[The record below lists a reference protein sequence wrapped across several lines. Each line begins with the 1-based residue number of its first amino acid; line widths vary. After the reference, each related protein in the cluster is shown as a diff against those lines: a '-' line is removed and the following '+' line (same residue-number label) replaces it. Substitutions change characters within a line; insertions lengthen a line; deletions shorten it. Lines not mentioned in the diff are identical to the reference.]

1 MTSTSRTQADHTPI
15 AIRDVRSDARPR
27 RAMPWLWQAQTVLA
41 RCRRDNKGVSS
52 VVFAMSATALLGMA
66 ALATD
71 GGLLYLARQRMQS
84 AADAAAIAAASAQ
97 QYRTRQQALD
107 AAREVAGLNSFTE
120 DTSTVLVA
128 SPPSRGAFTTTSTA
142 VEVILRHK
150 QPVFL
155 MPVFIGNDGAIVE
168 ARAVALL
175 RTTTEV
181 CFLALRGKVL
191 LQNSSSITFQD
202 CSIGSNS
209 AVTGAVTIP
218 QSNSAITAYS
228 VVTPGTC
235 AGCESTLPS
244 SYYHYM
250 TLPGGYQEGA
260 DKIANPYADL
270 DASIPPGESCTTDK
284 QISFQGT
291 MKPFSATGKVYCGTG
306 SQTTYRVEN
315 TGSVSFAS
323 GTYIFRN
330 ASLSVSS
337 IASFSCTGCTFI
349 FIGDT
354 PGTFSITNTSKATLS
369 APAVNTYNSVY
380 NGMLIY
386 RRADASGAIKGS
398 SSSPTLNLQSVGSF
412 DLSGGIYLPNAYAKF
427 SNTSGVSSKNCLAIV
442 AGSLEVSSLST
453 VRIDT
458 SGCPDNN
465 VPVAAVKVPR
475 LVE

>member
-1 MTSTSRTQADHTPI
+1 MLT
-15 AIRDVRSDARPR
+15 
-27 RAMPWLWQAQTVLA
+27 
-41 RCRRDNKGVSS
+41 RCRHDTKGVSS
-52 VVFAMSATALLGMA
+52 VVFALSATALLGMA

-71 GGLLYLARQRMQS
+71 GGLLYLTRQRMQS

-97 QYRTRQQALD
+97 QYRTQQQALD
-107 AAREVAGLNSFTE
+107 AAREVAALNSFTE
-120 DTSTVLVA
+120 ENSTVLVA
-128 SPPSRGAFTTTSTA
+128 RPPSRGAFTTNSTA
-142 VEVILRHK
+142 VEVTLRHK
-150 QPVFL
+150 QPIFL
-155 MPVFIGNDGAIVE
+155 MPAFIRSDGATVGV
-168 ARAVALL
+168 RAVALL

-209 AVTGAVTIP
+209 TAAGAVTIP
-218 QSNSAITAYS
+218 QSNSAITAHS
-228 VVTPGTC
+228 VVTSGTC

-250 TLPGGYQEGA
+250 TLPGGYQESA
-260 DKIANPYADL
+260 DKIVNPYADL
-270 DASIPPGESCTTDK
+270 DASMPPGESCTSDK
-284 QISFQGT
+284 QISFQGS
-291 MKPFSATGKVYCGTG
+291 MKPFSATGTVYCGTG

-315 TGSVSFAS
+315 TGAVSFAS

-330 ASLSVSS
+330 ASLVVSS

-349 FIGDT
+349 FTGDT
-354 PGTFSITNTSKATLS
+354 PGTFSIVNTSKATLS
-369 APAVNTYNSVY
+369 APAVNTYNSDY

-398 SSSPTLNLQSVGSF
+398 SSNPTLNLQSVGSF

-465 VPVAAVKVPR
+465 VPVAMIKVPR